1 MKLQELVKETIND
14 IKTQYLS
21 KADAGRP
28 WAVAWSAGK
37 DSTTTL
43 SLFIKALEDM
53 TEEERKSRHTYVV
66 MSDTKVENPMLET
79 YMYDQIQK
87 LKNYVEQKNL
97 PVSVE
102 LVSRPVKDS
111 YFVLTLG
118 RGYFLPLNSG
128 QGRWCTQRL
137 KTQPQND
144 ALKEIAPSIVL
155 IGTRLSE
162 SIRREKSMRENSL
175 EGKIGKHAMAGTN
188 TFMAIAD
195 WTIDDVW
202 EYLGNNDIGWSSTIP
217 VRKLYREATGE
228 CAVANPQGVEEK
240 LLLQQAEACGA
251 RFGCWLCPVVE
262 TDKSTEAMT
271 DYHGWLEPLTH
282 YREMQSWIYGSYKPP
297 AIKGQPRKERSEQL
311 RRQEAINE
319 KIKLI
324 TKAGFNRRGTRMKDG
339 QGTFTVEARQ
349 FLFRELIKTEKAV
362 NDLRKKEGL
371 EPMKLI
377 SDEEIELI
385 KKFWEEDSTNAKHLI
400 TNALGIPIEELKPLL
415 KGEISTEEVEE
426 YKKQRL
432 EKNRKKKEEKAEK
445 DK

>member
-21 KADAGRP
+21 KEDAGRP

-79 YMYDQIQK
+79 YMHDQIQK

-144 ALKEIAPSIVL
+144 ALK
-155 IGTRLSE
+155 
-162 SIRREKSMRENSL
+162 
-175 EGKIGKHAMAGTN
+175 
-188 TFMAIAD
+188 
-195 WTIDDVW
+195 
-202 EYLGNNDIGWSSTIP
+202 
-217 VRKLYREATGE
+217 
-228 CAVANPQGVEEK
+228 
-240 LLLQQAEACGA
+240 
-251 RFGCWLCPVVE
+251 
-262 TDKSTEAMT
+262 
-271 DYHGWLEPLTH
+271 
-282 YREMQSWIYGSYKPP
+282 
-297 AIKGQPRKERSEQL
+297 
-311 RRQEAINE
+311 
-319 KIKLI
+319 
-324 TKAGFNRRGTRMKDG
+324 
-339 QGTFTVEARQ
+339 
-349 FLFRELIKTEKAV
+349 
-362 NDLRKKEGL
+362 
-371 EPMKLI
+371 
-377 SDEEIELI
+377 
-385 KKFWEEDSTNAKHLI
+385 
-400 TNALGIPIEELKPLL
+400 
-415 KGEISTEEVEE
+415 
-426 YKKQRL
+426 
-432 EKNRKKKEEKAEK
+432 
-445 DK
+445 